1 MDAIVGFRFSPGY
14 RRLSEKGTEAED
26 AFAIGTEEVKVAE
39 KEEVEAGTSSHRFS
53 PVGSPSVMGSK
64 WRKGKGKRR
73 TLLEGELP

>member
-1 MDAIVGFRFSPGY
+1 MGI
-14 RRLSEKGTEAED
+14 
-26 AFAIGTEEVKVAE
+26 EVSHKLWYSHYLYLISLGNPNLLLCARTVVLVAE